1 METFGEMKTALRTA
15 VNMELDGPRRGCRRG
30 LRRPDD
36 MPSKKLAQEQIN
48 HLMLR
53 LFDSSYVGTLLS
65 VEKVILLWT
74 LHFQNHS
81 EYHAWLNRLV
91 AVTRMQGYHGRL
103 DGSHD
108 QKPVLLD
115 DTPETVLKNKPDTKK
130 AHIKEL
136 SLENSPDA
144 EKASRAKTDADLT
157 DVLDRMLALDMG
169 KN

>member
-15 VNMELDGPRRGCRRG
+15 VNTELDGPRRGCRRG

-36 MPSKKLAQEQIN
+36 VPSKKLAQEQIN

-81 EYHAWLNRLV
+81 EYDAWLTRLV
-91 AVTRMQGYHGRL
+91 AVTQLQGYHGRL
-103 DGSHD
+103 DGIYD
-108 QKPVLLD
+108 QTPVLLD
-115 DTPETVLKNKPDTKK
+115 DTPETVLTDPKK
-130 AHIKEL
+130 AHIEEL
-136 SLENSPDA
+136 SLKNNPDA
-144 EKASRAKTDADLT
+144 RKASRAKTNADLS

-169 KN
+169 NT